1 MAESN
6 EVLLE
11 WLMDKSEYR
20 RIQGDNF
27 NGFTCFTVEL
37 DSKVLP
43 YLASGKTLWE
53 AIADAKGVNDV

>member
-6 EVLLE
+6 EDLLE

-37 DSKVLP
+37 DSKVCP
-43 YLASGKTLWE
+43 T
-53 AIADAKGVNDV
+53 